1 MDGISAN
8 SNQNLKYIEEIF
20 SEKDSDIA
28 VASCKEQDGSSDEKN
43 RDAKQKR
50 FLNNC
55 STSKQKL

>member
-1 MDGISAN
+1 MDGISVN

-20 SEKDSDIA
+20 SESDFAA
-28 VASCKEQDGSSDEKN
+28 VSCIEQDGSSDENN
-43 RDAKQKR
+43 RDAKQRR

>member
-1 MDGISAN
+1 MN

-20 SEKDSDIA
+20 SESGIA
-28 VASCKEQDGSSDEKN
+28 AVSCIEQDGSSDENN
-43 RDAKQKR
+43 RDAKRKR